1 MHKRGQR
8 RWRSDA
14 DLPFKEI
21 IMKSA
26 EGKMKEQI
34 KSPTQLPEQ
43 RNKNDAVQVKLDE
56 DTWNG

>member
-1 MHKRGQR
+1 
-8 RWRSDA
+8 
-14 DLPFKEI
+14 
-21 IMKSA
+21 MKSA